1 MKLFKVAAL
10 SVLVSL
16 ASSAFAVD
24 APKDDVAEAK
34 KHEEIK
40 KQEEVNVEDHKSEK
54 H

>member
-24 APKDDVAEAK
+24 APKADATDAK
-34 KHEEIK
+34 NHEEVK
-40 KQEEVNVEDHKSEK
+40 KEGEVKAEGHEGEK